1 MAAASV
7 CSWSQR
13 RDGTWN
19 CRRRG
24 QRCLPSQPFMKL
36 ENRMNVLVTGGAGMI
51 GMSLRKTLT
60 ARGHGVTAIDV
71 TDFGRDDPGLEII
84 SITDRAALADLFA
97 RKAFDAVIHC
107 GAISGPMMA
116 RGEPMKI
123 VEVNID
129 GTALLLDLA
138 RRHGLRRFVFCSS
151 ISVYGN
157 VGKTAITEDTPLRP
171 TSVYGAS
178 KVAGEQLVQA
188 FTAEYGLSGVSLR
201 IGRVYGPYRR
211 GNCHLSTLIRYAAA
225 GEMTEI
231 PCDTE
236 FLYHY
241 VYVDDVVEAQIA
253 ALTADAFLFNAYNV
267 GSGEALT
274 MPQIAQIA
282 RTAIPGVNPKL
293 VAGVDDVP
301 DVQTVFDVSRI
312 AADLAWRPQF
322 DLSSGLKA
330 HQIALRLTR

>member
-1 MAAASV
+1 
-7 CSWSQR
+7 
-13 RDGTWN
+13 
-19 CRRRG
+19 
-24 QRCLPSQPFMKL
+24 
-36 ENRMNVLVTGGAGMI
+36 MNVLVTGGAGLI
-51 GMSLRKTLT
+51 GVPLREALT
-60 ARGHGVTAIDV
+60 ARGHMVTAIDV

-84 SITDRAALADLFA
+84 SITDSAALADLFA

-116 RGEPMKI
+116 QGEPMKI

-129 GTALLLDLA
+129 GTALLLELA
-138 RRHGLRRFVFCSS
+138 RRHGLRRVVFCSS

-157 VGKTAITEDTPLRP
+157 VGKSVITEDTPLRP

-211 GNCHLSTLIRYAAA
+211 GNCHLATLIRDAAA
-225 GEMTEI
+225 GETTEI
-231 PCDTE
+231 PCDPE

-253 ALTADAFLFNAYNV
+253 ALTADEFSFSGYNV

-274 MPQIAQIA
+274 MPQIAEIA
-282 RTAIPGVNPKL
+282 RTAISGANPRL
-293 VAGVDDVP
+293 VAGADDVP
-301 DVQTVFDVSRI
+301 DVQTAFDVSRI
-312 AADLAWRPQF
+312 AADLNWRPRF
-322 DLSSGLKA
+322 DLASGLKA
-330 HQIALRLTR
+330 HQGALRAAR

>member
-1 MAAASV
+1 
-7 CSWSQR
+7 
-13 RDGTWN
+13 
-19 CRRRG
+19 
-24 QRCLPSQPFMKL
+24 
-36 ENRMNVLVTGGAGMI
+36 MNVLVTGGAGLI
-51 GMSLRKTLT
+51 GVPLREALT
-60 ARGHGVTAIDV
+60 ATGHMVTAIDI
-71 TDFGRDDPGLEII
+71 TDFGRDDPGLEIM
-84 SITDRAALADLFA
+84 SITDSAALADLFA

-116 RGEPMKI
+116 QGEPMKI

-129 GTALLLDLA
+129 GTALLLDLG

-157 VGKTAITEDTPLRP
+157 VGKSVITEDTPLRP

-211 GNCHLSTLIRYAAA
+211 GNCHLATLIRDAAA
-225 GEMTEI
+225 GETTEI
-231 PCDTE
+231 PCDPE

-253 ALTADAFLFNAYNV
+253 CLTADEFSFSGYNV

-274 MPQIAQIA
+274 MPQIAEIA
-282 RTAIPGVNPKL
+282 RAAIAGANPRL
-293 VAGVDDVP
+293 VAGGDDVP
-301 DVQTVFDVSRI
+301 DVQTTFDVSRI
-312 AADLAWRPQF
+312 AADLAWRPRF
-322 DLSSGLKA
+322 DLASGLKA
-330 HQIALRLTR
+330 YQGMLQRI